1 MDYLFIT
8 RIWILLWSCMW
19 ACDFL
24 DFSWTLFIFP
34 SVKGEDY
41 SQTIWF
47 ICYKPYHMTQM
58 VFMICSILFYNMGMY
73 IMLENVKMKCII
85 MR

>member
-34 SVKGEDY
+34 SVKGKILPPLYAGIIFD
-41 SQTIWF
+41 
-47 ICYKPYHMTQM
+47 HMLMCTL
-58 VFMICSILFYNMGMY
+58 V
-73 IMLENVKMKCII
+73 ENVKMKYII
-85 MR
+85 TR